1 MVTTNN
7 LYIKLGGWKKIIAL
21 DLKLALFHNHMHP
34 DAYPHLGIKMPF
46 GGLQLLASSGQG
58 ITGQSEELDELLA
71 KILKDE
77 LTVGI
82 ATKMQDDL
90 IIGDN

>member
-1 MVTTNN
+1 
-7 LYIKLGGWKKIIAL
+7 
-21 DLKLALFHNHMHP
+21 
-34 DAYPHLGIKMPF
+34 MPF

-82 ATKMQDDL
+82 ATKIQDNL